1 MTLNAVTGKVM
12 NESYLSIII
21 IVLVALLIMAHN
33 KSNIDC
39 RSHDSFKFI
48 CHQNHNNTDIY
59 LQWLNHKLDK
69 VFEQLDKTPAEI
81 KEKVAIE
88 EAECKAEFI
97 KGCLFSELRLLRS
110 GKLTTG
116 LLANIIPV
124 GLLDY
129 ANRELI
135 IMQIP
140 LLPGMLKHLIIQKK
154 KRIC

>member
-1 MTLNAVTGKVM
+1 M

-39 RSHDSFKFI
+39 RSHDSFMFI
-48 CHQNHNNTDIY
+48 CHQNDSNTDIY
-59 LQWLNHKLDK
+59 LRRLNDKLDK

-97 KGCLFSELRLLRS
+97 IGCLFSELRLLRS

-129 ANRELI
+129 ANREFDHYEDTI
-135 IMQIP
+135 VTWHVETFNYTKEESGIF
-140 LLPGMLKHLIIQKK
+140 
-154 KRIC
+154 